1 MRNSEELIVIEKRC
15 QSTNESNLYY
25 RPQDLL
31 RVINLMPITMRKNYV
46 LAYCSIVLILVI
58 HTSAS
63 KELLIRNSSYS
74 FDRIA
79 EANIKTK
86 EIDFV
91 RRTGESSSTN
101 ASTSSQ
107 GSSTNDNFGTKKI
120 YPTREGGREW
130 YINMD
135 DPRSDGIFF
144 ITSDSN
150 ITRQADGSWRVN
162 NTNVRL
168 NVDTPQ
174 GVAPWR
180 DVEITGYAK
189 VVGAVPIEGNSL
201 ANTDDL
207 DLNWLAR
214 GGRHTSEIPCEGSAL
229 TAILDI
235 NGTVGWKKEIWFPGG
250 YADER
255 ETDKVVT
262 DSLLNRWIG
271 FKAIM
276 YNTNNNTNV
285 KMESY
290 IDNRD
295 TNYWV
300 QVTNLTDNGNW
311 YAKSPD
317 SEFNRADC
325 GRPKNYVITNGGSI
339 VTFRSDN
346 IVWDFKNLSV
356 REIQAP

>member
-1 MRNSEELIVIEKRC
+1 MKLSVIQKRC
-15 QSTNESNLYY
+15 QSTNDSSYLYY
-25 RPQDLL
+25 GPQDLL
-31 RVINLMPITMRKNYV
+31 RVINVMPITMRKNYI

-58 HTSAS
+58 HSSAS
-63 KELLIRNSSYS
+63 KELQIRNSSYS
-74 FDRIA
+74 SDRTA
-79 EANIKTK
+79 EANVKTS
-86 EIDFV
+86 EIDFL
-91 RRTGESSSTN
+91 RMTAESSSTS

-107 GSSTNDNFGTKKI
+107 GSAANDIFGTKKI
-120 YPTREGGREW
+120 FPTREGGREW

-144 ITSDSN
+144 ITSDAN
-150 ITRQADGSWRVN
+150 ITRQTDGSWRIN
-162 NTNVRL
+162 NSNVRL
-168 NVDTPQ
+168 NVDTPPNTE
-174 GVAPWR
+174 PWKN
-180 DVEITGYAK
+180 VEITGYAR
-189 VVGAVPIEGNSL
+189 VVDQVPIKGNPE
-201 ANTDDL
+201 AATDDF

-214 GGRHTSEIPCEGSAL
+214 GGEHNTENPCEGSAY

-250 YADER
+250 YTDDR
-255 ETDKVVT
+255 EADKVVT
-262 DSLLNRWIG
+262 DPLLNRWIG

-276 YNTNNNTNV
+276 YNTNNTNV

-290 IDNRD
+290 IDNRN

-300 QVTNLTDNGNW
+300 QVTNLTDSGNW

-325 GRPKNYVITNGGSI
+325 GRPKNYVITNGGSL

>member
-1 MRNSEELIVIEKRC
+1 MNQIICIIDL
-15 QSTNESNLYY
+15 
-25 RPQDLL
+25 PQDLL
-31 RVINLMPITMRKNYV
+31 RVRNLIPVTMRKNYI
-46 LAYCSIVLILVI
+46 LASCSIVLILVFQ
-58 HTSAS
+58 TPAT
-63 KELLIRNSSYS
+63 KELLIGNSSYS
-74 FDRIA
+74 SDRIA
-79 EANIKTK
+79 EAKSTS
-86 EIDFV
+86 
-91 RRTGESSSTN
+91 ESSSN
-101 ASTSSQ
+101 SSSSSQ
-107 GSSTNDNFGTKKI
+107 SSTANDILGTKKI

-144 ITSDSN
+144 ITSDAN
-150 ITRQADGSWRVN
+150 ITRQVDGSWRVI

-174 GVAPWR
+174 NMAPWR

-189 VVGAVPIEGNSL
+189 VVDTVPIDGNSL
-201 ANTDDL
+201 ANTDDF

-214 GGRHTSEIPCEGSAL
+214 GGRHTSEAPCEGSAL

-255 ETDKVVT
+255 DRDKVVT
-262 DSLLNRWIG
+262 DPLFNRWIG

-290 IDNRD
+290 VDNRN

-300 QVTNLTDNGNW
+300 QVTNLTDTGNW

-317 SEFNRADC
+317 SEFNSADC

-339 VTFRSDN
+339 ATFRSDN